1 MDVFQNMTL
10 FSEMIRCGG
19 DIYTWCYD
27 ADGKLLK
34 SNCPDA
40 GFLSGVFDL
49 FGCRKKML
57 DYGRQHATPVTLGTA
72 LGMTWA
78 AAFEKDDD
86 TLKRAWVIGPV
97 FYRDVSMRGIEHGL
111 QYYSRLEV
119 SVAWTMQLYEA
130 LKSVPVLQCTILHRY
145 TLMLHYCLCGEHLT
159 LSDINSDA
167 LAKPADA
174 PQKPAHDRHKVWMA
188 EQGLLQMVRT
198 GDLNYKQALSASMG
212 ISAGVPVRSDDVLRQ
227 SKTSIIVFTSL
238 VCRAAIEGGL
248 SPEESYA
255 LGDNY
260 IQSAENAKTMDD
272 LDPLALIMYDDF
284 VRRVHK
290 CRTNPNLSQQ
300 VQKCVDYIEMHLEEK
315 ICAADLAAQVGYT
328 EYYLTPQIQGRNG
341 LERDRLHQICQ
352 DRARQ
357 GFAEKHRPDR
367 AGHCHC
373 TFFQHTQLFQPDF
386 SGGHRPNPDG
396 VPRKVNAYPKN
407 LCQANSLAEVFM
419 FYSCVSARAILT
431 TREAL
436 IFTCSSVTAPL
447 AMPCS
452 RLS

>member
-78 AAFEKDDD
+78 AAFEKDGD

-227 SKTSIIVFTSL
+227 SKTSIIVFIS
-238 VCRAAIEGGL
+238 
-248 SPEESYA
+248 
-255 LGDNY
+255 
-260 IQSAENAKTMDD
+260 
-272 LDPLALIMYDDF
+272 
-284 VRRVHK
+284 
-290 CRTNPNLSQQ
+290 
-300 VQKCVDYIEMHLEEK
+300 
-315 ICAADLAAQVGYT
+315 
-328 EYYLTPQIQGRNG
+328 
-341 LERDRLHQICQ
+341 
-352 DRARQ
+352 
-357 GFAEKHRPDR
+357 GFR
-367 AGHCHC
+367 G
-373 TFFQHTQLFQPDF
+373 F
-386 SGGHRPNPDG
+386 G
-396 VPRKVNAYPKN
+396 
-407 LCQANSLAEVFM
+407 
-419 FYSCVSARAILT
+419 
-431 TREAL
+431 
-436 IFTCSSVTAPL
+436 
-447 AMPCS
+447 S
-452 RLS
+452 RLFCFKMLFSKVFSKVSIFF

>member
-1 MDVFQNMTL
+1 MDVFQNMEL

-19 DIYTWCYD
+19 DIYTWCFD
-27 ADGKLLK
+27 ADGKLLQ

-40 GFLSGVFDL
+40 GFLSGAFDL
-49 FGCRKKML
+49 FGCRQKML
-57 DYGRQHATPVTLGTA
+57 DYGRQHTKPVTLGTA
-72 LGMTWA
+72 MGMTWA
-78 AAFEKDDD
+78 AAFEKDGD

-97 FYRDVSMRGIEHGL
+97 FYQDVSLRGIEQGL

-145 TLMLHYCLCGEHLT
+145 TLMLHYCLCGEHLAM
-159 LSDINSDA
+159 SDINSDVS
-167 LAKPADA
+167 AKPADA
-174 PQKPAHDRHKVWMA
+174 PQNPAHDRHKVWMA

-212 ISAGVPVRSDDVLRQ
+212 ISAGVPVRSDDALRQ

-248 SPEESYA
+248 SPEEAYA
-255 LGDNY
+255 LGDSY

-272 LDPLALIMYDDF
+272 LDPLALMMYDDF

-315 ICAADLAAQVGYT
+315 IRAADLAALVGYT
-328 EYYLTPQIQGRNG
+328 EYYLTHKFKEETG
-341 LERDRLHQICQ
+341 LSVNDYAKFAKIERAKVLLKSTARPVQ
-352 DRARQ
+352 DIALGL
-357 GFAEKHRPDR
+357 GFATRNYFSRVFQEVTGQTPMEYREK
-367 AGHCHC
+367 
-373 TFFQHTQLFQPDF
+373 
-386 SGGHRPNPDG
+386 
-396 VPRKVNAYPKN
+396 
-407 LCQANSLAEVFM
+407 
-419 FYSCVSARAILT
+419 
-431 TREAL
+431 
-436 IFTCSSVTAPL
+436 
-447 AMPCS
+447 
-452 RLS
+452 

>member
-19 DIYTWCYD
+19 DIYTWCFD
-27 ADGKLLK
+27 ADGKLLQ

-40 GFLSGVFDL
+40 GFLSGAFDL

-57 DYGRQHATPVTLGTA
+57 DYGKRHTKPVTLGTA

-78 AAFEKDDD
+78 AAFEKDGD
-86 TLKRAWVIGPV
+86 TLKRVWVIGPV
-97 FYRDVSMRGIEHGL
+97 FYQDVSLRGIEHGL

-130 LKSVPVLQCTILHRY
+130 LKSVPVLQCTILSRY

-159 LSDINSDA
+159 LGDINSDA
-167 LAKPADA
+167 LTMPADA
-174 PQKPAHDRHKVWMA
+174 PQKPTHDRHKVWMA

-212 ISAGVPVRSDDVLRQ
+212 ISAGVPVRSDDALRQ

-248 SPEESYA
+248 SPEEAYA
-255 LGDNY
+255 LGDTY

-272 LDPLALIMYDDF
+272 LEPLALMMYDDF
-284 VRRVHK
+284 IRRVHK

-300 VQKCVDYIEMHLEEK
+300 VQRCVDYIEMNLDKK
-315 ICAADLAAQVGYT
+315 IRAADLAELVGYT
-328 EYYLTPQIQGRNG
+328 EYYLTHKFKDETGLSVIDYIKFAKIERAKVLLKSTDQTVQDIAAALSFSTRNYFSRIFQEVTG
-341 LERDRLHQICQ
+341 LTPMEYRER
-352 DRARQ
+352 
-357 GFAEKHRPDR
+357 
-367 AGHCHC
+367 
-373 TFFQHTQLFQPDF
+373 
-386 SGGHRPNPDG
+386 
-396 VPRKVNAYPKN
+396 
-407 LCQANSLAEVFM
+407 
-419 FYSCVSARAILT
+419 
-431 TREAL
+431 
-436 IFTCSSVTAPL
+436 
-447 AMPCS
+447 
-452 RLS
+452 